1 MLEVY
6 KKAENIIINEFK
18 FFPEKPY
25 ELAEHPCNDI
35 LNLMRVFVVACV
47 VICVCHNLQ
56 FPDFVRLL
64 DFHLHRQYEHVVL
77 VVVVVWAPEHELI
90 LLLHFARGLT
100 RQNKTT
106 KSFPSTK
113 IMKMKL

>member
-1 MLEVY
+1 M
-6 KKAENIIINEFK
+6 
-18 FFPEKPY
+18 
-25 ELAEHPCNDI
+25 
-35 LNLMRVFVVACV
+35 VACV

-77 VVVVVWAPEHELI
+77 VVQSSSGPEHELI

-100 RQNKTT
+100 RHNRTT
-106 KSFPSTK
+106 KSFPSTNIIIAQNNNTSQNDQNYFRAKFGRTDSILREFFRVVACFQAVGK
-113 IMKMKL
+113 I